1 MVEVDEADAFDAL
14 DALDVVDAVDAVDA
28 TDEVMAAVLTPGFA
42 ITGGTAE
49 ADAVV
54 ATEVALPVV
63 PSPVVPSDNVA
74 TEKKPAPPPEITVS
88 LWISR
93 VCYYNLTYIHWIA
106 DTWRVALRV
115 LHFVTCCWQCIAAV
129 ALSAV
134 GGSHDS
140 LAVVLALDGAIASRL
155 VDVGALA
162 GERARRAVAAL
173 MGHRL
178 RSHDAEEWE

>member
-14 DALDVVDAVDAVDA
+14 DALDVVDAVDAIDA
-28 TDEVMAAVLTPGFA
+28 PDEVMAAVLTPGFA

-63 PSPVVPSDNVA
+63 PSDNVA
-74 TEKKPAPPPEITVS
+74 TEKKPAPPPVITVS

-93 VCYYNLTYIHWIA
+93 VCCYNLTCIHWIA